1 MTLDRVFWGMV
12 TQIMLE
18 IFLVY
23 LLFLPVLCFKE
34 CIYIY
39 CIYHMYPVA
48 IDGEKLG
55 LKIDSL
61 KQQLQDADCMVV
73 LTACKEPKS
82 FNEIKAT
89 KIKEGKLFKV
99 LKDLKISEA
108 LLFADGKYYT
118 SPEAL
123 VYIS

>member
-1 MTLDRVFWGMV
+1 
-12 TQIMLE
+12 
-18 IFLVY
+18 
-23 LLFLPVLCFKE
+23 
-34 CIYIY
+34 
-39 CIYHMYPVA
+39 MYSLA

-55 LKIDSL
+55 LKLDSL
-61 KQQLQDADCMVV
+61 KQQLQDADCKLV
-73 LTACKEPKS
+73 LTHCKEPKS

-123 VYIS
+123 EYIS